1 MKTVIFHGRAGQ
13 PVPQLADLLAAAA
26 LQDGLFSQSWRVFS
40 ITPVRGPIAAV
51 ARIADHYIRAR
62 TEMTIQADLAV
73 VLDPTLIPLLGASPA
88 PAVLTAPLPARLPL
102 PAGWQ
107 VLAVPPIAAD
117 RETLAVWIAAVA
129 RASGLVSEAGAAAAV
144 KVS

>member
-1 MKTVIFHGRAGQ
+1 MKTVIFHGRSGQ
-13 PVPQLADLLAAAA
+13 PAAQLADLLAAAA

-88 PAVLTAPLPARLPL
+88 SAVLTAPLPARLPL

-107 VLAVPPIAAD
+107 VLEVPPIAVD
-117 RETLAVWIAAVA
+117 REILAVWISAVA
-129 RASGLVSEAGAAAAV
+129 RASGLVSEAGVAAAV